1 MKTSTKTVIS
11 INNISKVYEGPP
23 PVRALD
29 GVSLEIKEGDFVSI
43 VGQSGSGKSTFLNM
57 IGLLDSITDGSIEIE
72 GKDVSE
78 LSDNELSKF
87 RGEKIGFI
95 FQSFFLLPGLTAQEN
110 VAEGLL
116 YQGISRSE
124 RLEKAKE
131 VLEQVGLGDRLTHLP
146 KELSGGQQQRVAI
159 ARALVQD
166 PAFVLAD
173 EPTGNLDKESGINI
187 LNILKDLNN
196 QGKTVIMITHN
207 QEHASMFKKVIELVD
222 RKNSELMKRNRLKI
236 KDLFFVALYGVRAR
250 KGRATLTS
258 IGIGIGIAAIVA
270 VSGISASGRAD
281 LLFNTRVTWYKFG

>member
-1 MKTSTKTVIS
+1 M
-11 INNISKVYEGPP
+11 
-23 PVRALD
+23 
-29 GVSLEIKEGDFVSI
+29 
-43 VGQSGSGKSTFLNM
+43 LNM
-57 IGLLDSITDGSIEIE
+57 IGLLDSVTAGSIQIE
-72 GKDVSE
+72 GKDISE

-95 FQSFFLLPGLTAQEN
+95 FQSFFLLPGLNAQEN

-116 YQGISRSE
+116 YQGISRSD
-124 RLEKAKE
+124 RLLKAGE
-131 VLEQVGLGDRLTHLP
+131 VLEKVGLGDRLTHLP

-207 QEHASMFKKVIELVD
+207 QEHASMFKKVVELVD
-222 RKNSELMKRNRLKI
+222 GKI
-236 KDLFFVALYGVRAR
+236 VKQ
-250 KGRATLTS
+250 
-258 IGIGIGIAAIVA
+258 
-270 VSGISASGRAD
+270 
-281 LLFNTRVTWYKFG
+281 

>member
-1 MKTSTKTVIS
+1 MKTDTKTVIS

-23 PVRALD
+23 PVKALD
-29 GVSLEIKEGDFVSI
+29 GVSLNVKEGDLVAI
-43 VGQSGSGKSTFLNM
+43 VGQSGSGKSTLLNM
-57 IGLLDSITDGSIEIE
+57 IGLLDSVTDGSIEIE
-72 GKDVSE
+72 GKNISD
-78 LSDNELSKF
+78 LTDNELSKF

-124 RLEKAKE
+124 RLEKAGD
-131 VLEQVGLGDRLTHLP
+131 VLEQVGLGDRLSHLP

-187 LNILKDLNN
+187 LNILKELND

-207 QEHASMFKKVIELVD
+207 QEHANMFKKVIELVD
-222 RKNSELMKRNRLKI
+222 GKIVKNEKKKTKN
-236 KDLFFVALYGVRAR
+236 
-250 KGRATLTS
+250 
-258 IGIGIGIAAIVA
+258 
-270 VSGISASGRAD
+270 
-281 LLFNTRVTWYKFG
+281 

>member
-1 MKTSTKTVIS
+1 MKISTKTVIS

-29 GVSLEIKEGDFVSI
+29 GVSLEVEEGDFVAI
-43 VGQSGSGKSTFLNM
+43 VGQSGSGKSTLLNR
-57 IGLLDSITDGSIEIE
+57 IGLLDSITEGSIEIE
-72 GKDVSE
+72 ESDVSK

-116 YQGISRSE
+116 YQGISRTE
-124 RLEKAKE
+124 RLKKATE
-131 VLEQVGLGDRLTHLP
+131 VLDQVGLGDRLNHLP

-207 QEHASMFKKVIELVD
+207 QEHANMFKKVIELVD
-222 RKNSELMKRNRLKI
+222 GKI
-236 KDLFFVALYGVRAR
+236 
-250 KGRATLTS
+250 
-258 IGIGIGIAAIVA
+258 
-270 VSGISASGRAD
+270 VS
-281 LLFNTRVTWYKFG
+281 K

>member
-131 VLEQVGLGDRLTHLP
+131 VVKSDSIEDIKSASDELTKVSH
-146 KELSGGQQQRVAI
+146 K
-159 ARALVQD
+159 
-166 PAFVLAD
+166 LA
-173 EPTGNLDKESGINI
+173 EKMYAEAS
-187 LNILKDLNN
+187 KA
-196 QGKTVIMITHN
+196 
-207 QEHASMFKKVIELVD
+207 QEDQATNEEED
-222 RKNSELMKRNRLKI
+222 RKEK
-236 KDLFFVALYGVRAR
+236 KDEKEEVIDAEFTD
-250 KGRATLTS
+250 K
-258 IGIGIGIAAIVA
+258 
-270 VSGISASGRAD
+270 
-281 LLFNTRVTWYKFG
+281 

>member
-1 MKTSTKTVIS
+1 MKTDTKTVIS
-11 INNISKVYEGPP
+11 INDISKVYEGPP
-23 PVRALD
+23 PVKALD
-29 GVSLEIKEGDFVSI
+29 GVSLNVKEGDLVAI
-43 VGQSGSGKSTFLNM
+43 VGQSGSGKSTLLNM
-57 IGLLDSITDGSIEIE
+57 IGLLDRVTDGSIEIE
-72 GKDVSE
+72 GNDISD
-78 LSDNELSKF
+78 LTDNELSKF

-124 RLEKAKE
+124 RLEKAGD
-131 VLEQVGLGDRLTHLP
+131 VLEQVGLGDRLSHLP

-187 LNILKDLNN
+187 LNILKELND

-207 QEHASMFKKVIELVD
+207 QEHANMFKKVIELVD
-222 RKNSELMKRNRLKI
+222 GKIVKNEKKKTKN
-236 KDLFFVALYGVRAR
+236 
-250 KGRATLTS
+250 
-258 IGIGIGIAAIVA
+258 
-270 VSGISASGRAD
+270 
-281 LLFNTRVTWYKFG
+281 

>member
-1 MKTSTKTVIS
+1 MKTDTRTVIS
-11 INNISKVYEGPP
+11 INDISKVYEGPP
-23 PVRALD
+23 PVKALD
-29 GVSLEIKEGDFVSI
+29 GVSLNVKEGDLVAI
-43 VGQSGSGKSTFLNM
+43 VGQSGSGKSTLLNM
-57 IGLLDSITDGSIEIE
+57 IGLLDSVTDGSIEIE
-72 GKDVSE
+72 GKDISD
-78 LSDNELSKF
+78 LTDNELSKF

-116 YQGISRSE
+116 YQGISRLE
-124 RLEKAKE
+124 RLEKAGD
-131 VLEQVGLGDRLTHLP
+131 VLEQVGLGDRLSHLP

-207 QEHASMFKKVIELVD
+207 QEHANMFKKVIELVD
-222 RKNSELMKRNRLKI
+222 GKIVKNEKKKTKN
-236 KDLFFVALYGVRAR
+236 
-250 KGRATLTS
+250 
-258 IGIGIGIAAIVA
+258 
-270 VSGISASGRAD
+270 
-281 LLFNTRVTWYKFG
+281 

>member
-1 MKTSTKTVIS
+1 MKTDTKTVIS

-23 PVRALD
+23 PVKALD
-29 GVSLEIKEGDFVSI
+29 GVSLNVKEGDLVAI
-43 VGQSGSGKSTFLNM
+43 VGQSGSGKSTLLNM
-57 IGLLDSITDGSIEIE
+57 IGLLDSVSGGSIEIE
-72 GKDVSE
+72 GKDISD
-78 LSDNELSKF
+78 LTDNELSKF

-116 YQGISRSE
+116 YQGISRSK
-124 RLEKAKE
+124 RLEKAGE
-131 VLEQVGLGDRLTHLP
+131 VLEQVGLGDRLSHLP

-187 LNILKDLNN
+187 LNILKELNN

-207 QEHASMFKKVIELVD
+207 QEHANMFKKVIELVD
-222 RKNSELMKRNRLKI
+222 GKI
-236 KDLFFVALYGVRAR
+236 V
-250 KGRATLTS
+250 
-258 IGIGIGIAAIVA
+258 
-270 VSGISASGRAD
+270 
-281 LLFNTRVTWYKFG
+281 

>member
-1 MKTSTKTVIS
+1 MKTDTKTVIS

-23 PVRALD
+23 PVKALD
-29 GVSLEIKEGDFVSI
+29 GVSLNVKEGDLVAI
-43 VGQSGSGKSTFLNM
+43 VGQSGSGKSTLLNM
-57 IGLLDSITDGSIEIE
+57 IGLLDSVTDGSIEIE
-72 GKDVSE
+72 GKDISD
-78 LSDNELSKF
+78 LTDNELSKF

-124 RLEKAKE
+124 RFEKAGD
-131 VLEQVGLGDRLTHLP
+131 VLEQVGLGDRLSHLP

-187 LNILKDLNN
+187 LNILKELND

-207 QEHASMFKKVIELVD
+207 QEHANMFKKVIELVD
-222 RKNSELMKRNRLKI
+222 GKIVKNEKKKTKN
-236 KDLFFVALYGVRAR
+236 
-250 KGRATLTS
+250 
-258 IGIGIGIAAIVA
+258 
-270 VSGISASGRAD
+270 
-281 LLFNTRVTWYKFG
+281 

>member
-1 MKTSTKTVIS
+1 MKTDTKTVIS
-11 INNISKVYEGPP
+11 INDISKVYEGPP
-23 PVRALD
+23 PVKALD
-29 GVSLEIKEGDFVSI
+29 GVSLNVKEGDLDAI
-43 VGQSGSGKSTFLNM
+43 VGHSGSGKSTLLNM
-57 IGLLDSITDGSIEIE
+57 IGLLDSVTDGSIEIE
-72 GKDVSE
+72 GKDISD
-78 LSDNELSKF
+78 LTDNELSKF

-124 RLEKAKE
+124 RLEKAGD
-131 VLEQVGLGDRLTHLP
+131 VLEQVGLGDRLSHLP

-187 LNILKDLNN
+187 LNILKELND

-207 QEHASMFKKVIELVD
+207 QEHANMFKKVIELVD
-222 RKNSELMKRNRLKI
+222 GKIVKNEKKKTKN
-236 KDLFFVALYGVRAR
+236 
-250 KGRATLTS
+250 
-258 IGIGIGIAAIVA
+258 
-270 VSGISASGRAD
+270 
-281 LLFNTRVTWYKFG
+281 

>member
-1 MKTSTKTVIS
+1 MKTDTKTVIS

-23 PVRALD
+23 PVKALD
-29 GVSLEIKEGDFVSI
+29 GVSLNVKEGDLVAI
-43 VGQSGSGKSTFLNM
+43 VGQSGSGKSTLLNM
-57 IGLLDSITDGSIEIE
+57 IGLLDSVSGGSIEIE
-72 GKDVSE
+72 GKDISD
-78 LSDNELSKF
+78 LTDNELSKF

-124 RLEKAKE
+124 RLEKAGE
-131 VLEQVGLGDRLTHLP
+131 VLEQVGLGDRLRHLP

-187 LNILKDLNN
+187 LNILKELNN

-207 QEHASMFKKVIELVD
+207 QDHANMFKKVIELVD
-222 RKNSELMKRNRLKI
+222 GKI
-236 KDLFFVALYGVRAR
+236 V
-250 KGRATLTS
+250 
-258 IGIGIGIAAIVA
+258 
-270 VSGISASGRAD
+270 
-281 LLFNTRVTWYKFG
+281 

>member
-1 MKTSTKTVIS
+1 MKTDTKTVIS
-11 INNISKVYEGPP
+11 INDISKVYEGPP
-23 PVRALD
+23 PVKALD
-29 GVSLEIKEGDFVSI
+29 GVSLNVKEGDLVAI
-43 VGQSGSGKSTFLNM
+43 VGQSGSGKSTLLNM
-57 IGLLDSITDGSIEIE
+57 IGLLDSVTDGSIEIE
-72 GKDVSE
+72 GKDISD
-78 LSDNELSKF
+78 LTDNELSKF

-124 RLEKAKE
+124 RLEKAGE
-131 VLEQVGLGDRLTHLP
+131 VLEQVGLGDRLSHLP

-187 LNILKDLNN
+187 LNILKELNN

-207 QEHASMFKKVIELVD
+207 QDHANMFKKVIELVD
-222 RKNSELMKRNRLKI
+222 GKI
-236 KDLFFVALYGVRAR
+236 V
-250 KGRATLTS
+250 
-258 IGIGIGIAAIVA
+258 
-270 VSGISASGRAD
+270 
-281 LLFNTRVTWYKFG
+281 

>member
-1 MKTSTKTVIS
+1 MDSSGSAIKIENVWKVFGNTSSEALDAIQNQK
-11 INNISKVYEGPP
+11 ISKTE
-23 PVRALD
+23 ALERYNSVI
-29 GVSLEIKEGDFVSI
+29 GVSDVSFDVKEGEIFCVM
-43 VGQSGSGKSTFLNM
+43 GLSGSGKSTFLNM

-72 GKDVSE
+72 GRDVSE
-78 LSDNELSKF
+78 LSDNEVSKF

-116 YQGISRSE
+116 YQGISRLD

-131 VLEQVGLGDRLTHLP
+131 VLDQVGLGDRLTHEP

-159 ARALVQD
+159 ARAPVQD
-166 PAFVLAD
+166 PAFILAD

-207 QEHASMFKKVIELVD
+207 QEHANTFNKVIELVD
-222 RKNSELMKRNRLKI
+222 GKIVNS
-236 KDLFFVALYGVRAR
+236 
-250 KGRATLTS
+250 
-258 IGIGIGIAAIVA
+258 
-270 VSGISASGRAD
+270 
-281 LLFNTRVTWYKFG
+281 

>member
-11 INNISKVYEGPP
+11 ISNISKVYEGPP

-72 GKDVSE
+72 GNDISE

-116 YQGISRSE
+116 YQGISRTN
-124 RLEKAKE
+124 RLEKAKD

-173 EPTGNLDKESGINI
+173 EPTGNLDKESGLNI

-222 RKNSELMKRNRLKI
+222 GKI
-236 KDLFFVALYGVRAR
+236 
-250 KGRATLTS
+250 
-258 IGIGIGIAAIVA
+258 
-270 VSGISASGRAD
+270 ISQ
-281 LLFNTRVTWYKFG
+281 

>member
-1 MKTSTKTVIS
+1 MITDTKTVIS
-11 INNISKVYEGPP
+11 INNISKTYEGPP
-23 PVRALD
+23 PVKALD
-29 GVSLEIKEGDFVSI
+29 EVSLEVNQGDLVAI
-43 VGQSGSGKSTFLNM
+43 VGQSGSGKSTLLNM
-57 IGLLDSITDGSIEIE
+57 IGLLDSVTAGSIQIE
-72 GKDVSE
+72 GKDISE

-95 FQSFFLLPGLTAQEN
+95 FQSFFLLPGLNAQEN

-116 YQGISRSE
+116 YQGISRSD
-124 RLEKAKE
+124 RLLKAGE
-131 VLEQVGLGDRLTHLP
+131 VLEKVGLGDRLTHLP

-207 QEHASMFKKVIELVD
+207 QEHARMFKKVVELVD
-222 RKNSELMKRNRLKI
+222 GKI
-236 KDLFFVALYGVRAR
+236 VKQ
-250 KGRATLTS
+250 
-258 IGIGIGIAAIVA
+258 
-270 VSGISASGRAD
+270 
-281 LLFNTRVTWYKFG
+281 